1 VKDQLDPLIFKPDDV
16 AAGQSP
22 ELGSEPPPSL
32 SWGTAPS
39 SLPPPSVAPVSPAS
53 AVHTLPRVNTP
64 RGILAPGSQFGVY
77 RVGPCIGEGGM
88 ARVYQAEHSGLQ
100 RQVALKVLTEGAVGT
115 GDESRE
121 RFLREARIA
130 AAVKHPNV
138 VNIFDVG
145 VHDGTPFL
153 VMELLSGIDL
163 ETLIATQGA
172 LDESFLVDIMIPI
185 VAGLAT
191 VHDAG
196 VVHRDLKPGNI
207 FLGSG
212 RYEEIEPK
220 LLDFG
225 ISKQSGA
232 EPLRMTSSGLLMGTP
247 FYMSPE
253 GLRGEEMTP
262 KADQYSLGV
271 LMYECATGQNPFNA
285 PSFAEIFQLIGSA
298 TFVAPTVLKPQLSKR
313 FERIVL
319 RAMSLDPADRFTDLR
334 ELGREL
340 LLLSGQRTRVTW
352 ALSFGDVPR
361 TTLANALPV
370 AKPPPRKARP
380 RRLWAVFAAL
390 LLLLIAF
397 VIWLDFGDSP
407 PPDPAHI
414 GANAPSSMP
423 VSAPAPERGES
434 AIAPT
439 APTAPALAPAPLA
452 AARPEPKRKRV
463 WVAPKLRDEGP
474 DHDLQWVLPSQPA
487 SAPAKPSVRTGANGA
502 PIFD

>member
-1 VKDQLDPLIFKPDDV
+1 VKDQLDPLIFKPSDDV
-16 AAGQSP
+16 TEPTREHA
-22 ELGSEPPPSL
+22 SEPPPQV
-32 SWGTAPS
+32 SWATAPS
-39 SLPPPSVAPVSPAS
+39 SIPPPSVPSPPPATPVKAL
-53 AVHTLPRVNTP
+53 TRVNTP
-64 RGILAPGSQFGVY
+64 RGILPPGSQFGVY
-77 RVGPCIGEGGM
+77 RVGVCIGEGGM

-100 RQVALKVLTEGAVGT
+100 RQVALKVLTDGAVGP

-130 AAVKHPNV
+130 AAIKHPNV

-145 VHDGTPFL
+145 VQDGTPYL
-153 VMELLSGIDL
+153 VMELLSGTDL
-163 ETLIATQGA
+163 ETLINTRGA
-172 LDESFLVDIMIPI
+172 LDESFIIDIMIPI
-185 VAGLAT
+185 VAGLAA
-191 VHDAG
+191 VHEAG

-207 FLGSG
+207 FLGNG

-253 GLRGEEMTP
+253 GLRGEDMTP

-285 PSFAEIFQLIGSA
+285 PSFAEIFKLIGSA
-298 TFVAPTVLKPQLSKR
+298 TFVAPTVVRPQLSKR

-340 LLLSGQRTRVTW
+340 LLLAGQRTRVTW

-361 TTLANALPV
+361 TTLANALP
-370 AKPPPRKARP
+370 APSLPASTTLTPARRK
-380 RRLWAVFAAL
+380 LLLSLAAL
-390 LLLLIAF
+390 LLLLVPL
-397 VIWLDFGDSP
+397 VIWLGASDEGTRPNVSGAPLPASVP
-407 PPDPAHI
+407 PPTTGQMLPQPHETVSPEASASRVVPTRPEAKRPRVGGAPKPQPA
-414 GANAPSSMP
+414 GPDRELQWALPTNQ
-423 VSAPAPERGES
+423 SAP
-434 AIAPT
+434 
-439 APTAPALAPAPLA
+439 
-452 AARPEPKRKRV
+452 
-463 WVAPKLRDEGP
+463 
-474 DHDLQWVLPSQPA
+474 
-487 SAPAKPSVRTGANGA
+487 PAKPAVRTGANGA